1 MGSARLVHL
10 SNVLPSAPDEEMTGQ
25 QGGSAAK
32 RDAPAIVEYFPQKT
46 HQQGKN
52 ARPGGEKHAV
62 QGVDARAES
71 FGDVIQQ

>member
-10 SNVLPSAPDEEMTGQ
+10 SNVLPSASDEKMIGQ
-25 QGGSAAK
+25 QGGSAAE

-52 ARPGGEKHAV
+52 ARPGGEKHA
-62 QGVDARAES
+62 A
-71 FGDVIQQ
+71 